1 MTSVVDAIKRAL
13 TPLARNARA
22 GRALGLVIVVP
33 ALLCAIAAL
42 ALAPALASASRIPVA
57 VVNLDEGA
65 TDADGRMVA
74 AGEDFVDTLDDS
86 EELAWSVVDEETSD
100 RGIDDGTYALA
111 LVIPADY
118 SEHVAS
124 IHGTDPKQAT
134 IEVVSSGSENVL
146 ATEAGSA
153 VLRQVQSRLKSDL
166 GENYML
172 SVLSEVRGQSSKLT
186 LAADGSAMMVDALD
200 AVAEGNDQLADGLSQ
215 TAAGTGA
222 LAEGIGTISQGVA
235 AAGTGAEAIAAGLE
249 AAGSQGAGALASGA
263 DMLAQGLDT
272 VSATT
277 VGMGE
282 QVETVGASLEDVSA
296 RLTSATGSLAA
307 MGEVTGV
314 LEEHGET
321 LAAAL
326 ATATATGTSLKEHA
340 EQAVGGIDAMR
351 TGIDEVASGA
361 GALATELA
369 GNEDGSVEGI
379 EQELSRLDVRY
390 DELSVKLDGLLND
403 LDAALS
409 GATTGGTA
417 GSGDDSSAEGAA
429 QTEGASDG
437 EPAATI
443 DADAVKSL
451 REKIANIQSD
461 LAALDNEREALS
473 QRVTAAAGTASGLA
487 TSATSASKGMTAL
500 DEAQAGIEGDLNT
513 LKETAESLA
522 GVEEDLT
529 GAVSNLATQAS
540 QAVTDVFYAQAAL
553 AGTTLEDGTEVPG
566 LASSVTLL
574 GKGVTAIGGQLSSEG
589 AIGAGA
595 SGLSQGASALGDA
608 LSTMAE
614 GTATL
619 GTGNMA
625 LAQALDAVNQGV
637 GSLGSGFSS
646 LATVQ
651 EQLGEGTRQIA
662 EATGGVTDTLEEAG
676 DALADVSANHA
687 ERAEV
692 AASPV
697 RFRTSERDRVSE
709 VASIV
714 PVAVAVAVW
723 VGALASLLLVPE
735 LDPRAILARRG
746 AVAVASQ
753 LAQHLAIAL
762 AQGLL
767 IGVVGAI
774 AAGLQGS
781 SAVAFVACALLGSAA
796 CAALVQAVRL
806 CAGRL
811 TVAVLV
817 GALMFQLLCAGLVLP
832 SFFTEGLFSA
842 LGNVLPLNVL
852 AEALRLLAASTTF
865 GVFTADAY
873 LAAVFAVSLGVS
885 LVRSMGFCERRALR
899 LQ

>member
-13 TPLARNARA
+13 VPLARNAHA

-33 ALLCAIAAL
+33 ALLCVIAAL

-74 AGEDFVDTLDDS
+74 AGEDFVDTLGDS
-86 EELAWSVVDEETSD
+86 EELAWSVVDEETAD

-124 IHGTDPKQAT
+124 IDGADPKQAT

-166 GENYML
+166 GENYVL

-186 LAADGSAMMVDALD
+186 LAADGSAMMADALD

-215 TAAGTGA
+215 TAAGAGA
-222 LAEGIGTISQGVA
+222 LAEGIGTTSQGVA

-249 AAGSQGAGALASGA
+249 ATGSQGAGALASGA

-403 LDAALS
+403 LDVALS

-417 GSGDDSSAEGAA
+417 GSEDDSSAEGAA
-429 QTEGASDG
+429 QTEGASDS
-437 EPAATI
+437 EPAVTI
-443 DADAVKSL
+443 DANAAKSL
-451 REKIANIQSD
+451 HDQIADIQSK
-461 LAALDNEREALS
+461 LTALDSEREALS
-473 QRVTAAAGTASGLA
+473 KRVTAAAGTASGLA

-589 AIGAGA
+589 AIGAGT

-662 EATGGVTDTLEEAG
+662 EATDGVTDTLEEAG
-676 DALADVSANHA
+676 DALSDVSANHA

-723 VGALASLLLVPE
+723 VGAMASLLLVPE

-762 AQGLL
+762 AQGAL
-767 IGVVGAI
+767 IGIVGAI

-781 SAVAFVACALLGSAA
+781 PAIAFVAFVLLGSAA
-796 CAALVQAVRL
+796 CAALVQTVRL

-811 TVAVLV
+811 AAAVLV
-817 GALMFQLLCAGLVLP
+817 GALVLQLLCAGLVLP

-842 LGNVLPLNVL
+842 LGGVLPLNVL
-852 AEALRLLAASTTF
+852 AEALRSLAASTTS
-865 GVFTADAY
+865 GVFAAGAY
-873 LAAVFAVSLGVS
+873 LVAVFAVSLGVS

>member
-13 TPLARNARA
+13 APLARNARA

-42 ALAPALASASRIPVA
+42 ALAPALTSASRIPVA

-74 AGEDFVDTLDDS
+74 AGEDFVDTLGDS
-86 EELAWSVVDEETSD
+86 EELAWSVVDEETAD

-124 IHGTDPKQAT
+124 IDGTDPKQAT

-166 GENYML
+166 GENYVL

-186 LAADGSAMMVDALD
+186 LAADGSAMIADALD

-215 TAAGTGA
+215 TAAGTDA

-249 AAGSQGAGALASGA
+249 ATGSQGAGALASGA
-263 DMLAQGLDT
+263 DMLAQGIDT

-417 GSGDDSSAEGAA
+417 GSGDDSSAGGAA
-429 QTEGASDG
+429 QTEGASDS
-437 EPAATI
+437 EPAVTI
-443 DADAVKSL
+443 DASAAKSL
-451 REKIANIQSD
+451 HDQIADIQSK
-461 LAALDNEREALS
+461 LTALDSERDALS
-473 QRVTAAAGTASGLA
+473 QRVTAAAGAASDLA
-487 TSATSASKGMTAL
+487 TSATSASEGMTAL

-553 AGTTLEDGTEVPG
+553 AGTTLADGTEVPG

-574 GKGVTAIGGQLSSEG
+574 GKGVAAVGEQLSSEG

-662 EATGGVTDTLEEAG
+662 EATGDVTDTLEEAG
-676 DALADVSANHA
+676 DALADVSANQA
-687 ERAEV
+687 ERSEV

-697 RFRTSERDRVSE
+697 RFRTTERDRVSE
-709 VASIV
+709 AASIV
-714 PVAVAVAVW
+714 PVAVAAAVW
-723 VGALASLLLVPE
+723 LGALASLLLVPE

-762 AQGLL
+762 VQGLL

-817 GALMFQLLCAGLVLP
+817 GALVLQLLCAGLVLP

-842 LGNVLPLNVL
+842 LGGILPLNVL
-852 AEALRLLAASTTF
+852 AEALRSLAATTTS
-865 GVFTADAY
+865 GVFAAGAY

-885 LVRSMGFCERRALR
+885 LVRSMGFCEKRALR

>member
-13 TPLARNARA
+13 APLARNARA

-42 ALAPALASASRIPVA
+42 ALAPALTSASRIPVA

-74 AGEDFVDTLDDS
+74 AGEDFVDTLGDS
-86 EELAWSVVDEETSD
+86 EELAWSVVDEETAD

-124 IHGTDPKQAT
+124 IDGADPKQAT

-249 AAGSQGAGALASGA
+249 ATGSQGAGALASGA

-326 ATATATGTSLKEHA
+326 ATATAVGTSLKEHA
-340 EQAVGGIDAMR
+340 AQAVEGIDAMR
-351 TGIDEVASGA
+351 GGIDEVASGA
-361 GALATELA
+361 GELATELA
-369 GNEDGSVEGI
+369 GNEDGSVAGI
-379 EQELSRLDVRY
+379 EQELSQLDARY
-390 DELSVKLDGLLND
+390 DELSDKLDGLLSE

-409 GATTGGTA
+409 GATTGDSAGGEA
-417 GSGDDSSAEGAA
+417 GSAAEGAT
-429 QTEGASDG
+429 QTEGASSG
-437 EPAATI
+437 VSAAAI

-451 REKIANIQSD
+451 RDQIAAIQSD
-461 LAALDNEREALS
+461 LAALDGERDALS
-473 QRVTAAAGTASGLA
+473 QRVTAASGVARDLA

-513 LKETAESLA
+513 LRETAESLA

-540 QAVTDVFYAQAAL
+540 RAVTDVFYAQAAL

-595 SGLSQGASALGDA
+595 SGLSQGASALGDV

-762 AQGLL
+762 AQGAL
-767 IGVVGAI
+767 IGAVGAI

-781 SAVAFVACALLGSAA
+781 SAIAFVAFVLLGSAA

-806 CAGRL
+806 CAGHL
-811 TVAVLV
+811 AAAVLV
-817 GALMFQLLCAGLVLP
+817 GALMLQLLCAGLVLP
-832 SFFTEGLFSA
+832 GFFTEGLFSA
-842 LGNVLPLNVL
+842 LGGVLPLNVL
-852 AEALRLLAASTTF
+852 ADALRSLAASTTS
-865 GVFTADAY
+865 GVFAAGAY
-873 LAAVFAVSLGVS
+873 LAVVFAVSLGVS
-885 LVRSMGFCERRALR
+885 LVRSTGFCERRALR